1 MEYDARVLPA
11 LAALRYLRRVDF
23 DTVSDPT
30 IAWVGKTGWNLHTLS
45 LDYDDP
51 EVVNRPHIQNHRCTL
66 PILLDTIAQFP
77 YLHTLKVR
85 SCRFSLS
92 LSDIPNYDP
101 PIFRSVQKLFLW
113 NATPRALDLV
123 NLFPNVSLVDF
134 DYDPLYDQEEFQP
147 SLGPRWP
154 PIDSLI
160 LTSLDTV
167 RCASQRLN
175 TARHIQIGRDISVA
189 DPDGT
194 DSRNIATLVDVLQK
208 VSPVHAQLSV
218 EVGTPP
224 MRFWARVEA
233 VAPRLRYLELKVS
246 LEDLKQEYASWLDNL
261 PDSLRPLPLLY
272 LRLHLPQLPII
283 HIVWDPETG
292 NQLLDGIG
300 RPVFNATQSFS
311 RELYDKRVITAQT
324 LPKRFADAIPTL
336 KVIALADEGP
346 TGITKDDGDGPGSEE
361 DEGEPAEDSGG
372 GTGDGETEAD
382 SENGSE
388 DSEGEDD
395 GIYFEEQDD
404 YEHQNGWHRKLETL
418 QWWRVIKA
426 GGERHIQELTKEHG
440 NRIERFLESSKYS
453 DKEPQIDDVLAAM

>member
-1 MEYDARVLPA
+1 MLLDLNDDVLRQVCAQLFGRDAFNVSLASKRLHALAIPNVASVFRTWDLRKLRQFHRYVLHGTQRRVQYLKCLILYCDIYRFALHVADEDSDSHSRAADLQEAVDLTVDLLTNAHNLCRLSLDCLHLLMEYDARVLPA

-30 IAWVGKTGWNLHTLS
+30 VAWVGKTGWNLHTLS

-77 YLHTLKVR
+77 YLHTLKVG

-101 PIFRSVQKLFLW
+101 PIFRSVRKLFLW

-246 LEDLKQEYASWLDNL
+246 LEDLKQEYASWLVCLSTHRASHYQAHTKPYDRTI
-261 PDSLRPLPLLY
+261 SQTHY
-272 LRLHLPQLPII
+272 
-283 HIVWDPETG
+283 DPFPSCICVCTYR
-292 NQLLDGIG
+292 N
-300 RPVFNATQSFS
+300 S
-311 RELYDKRVITAQT
+311 RSYT
-324 LPKRFADAIPTL
+324 L
-336 KVIALADEGP
+336 
-346 TGITKDDGDGPGSEE
+346 
-361 DEGEPAEDSGG
+361 SG
-372 GTGDGETEAD
+372 T
-382 SENGSE
+382 
-388 DSEGEDD
+388 
-395 GIYFEEQDD
+395 
-404 YEHQNGWHRKLETL
+404 R
-418 QWWRVIKA
+418 R
-426 GGERHIQELTKEHG
+426 QE
-440 NRIERFLESSKYS
+440 ISC
-453 DKEPQIDDVLAAM
+453 